1 MPRSGSSTLPP
12 HSRAITGIACSAK
25 SCICECAPTGRAAR
39 CRPQM
44 VRLLLTGWLVGAA
57 NLPRLLPD
65 AGDLL
70 HCEEARHL
78 DVLNGTGGYSD
89 TGDSGCHSG
98 VSLRSGLATL
108 LGAAGEQL
116 GYDRHLKTNTTKR
129 RTHSLFRQRNMLYE
143 LMPNMTD
150 FLLLTLIKRFA

>member
-108 LGAAGEQL
+108 LAPPENNWATIGTSRPTRPSGALIRCSARGICS
-116 GYDRHLKTNTTKR
+116 TNSC
-129 RTHSLFRQRNMLYE
+129 RT
-143 LMPNMTD
+143 
-150 FLLLTLIKRFA
+150 